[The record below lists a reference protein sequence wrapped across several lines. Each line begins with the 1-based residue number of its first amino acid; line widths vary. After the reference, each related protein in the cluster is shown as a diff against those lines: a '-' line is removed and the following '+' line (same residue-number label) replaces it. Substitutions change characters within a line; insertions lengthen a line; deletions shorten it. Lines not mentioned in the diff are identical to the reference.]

1 LAVEVLPAL
10 EVLAVVEQEE
20 NRTGNNPAA
29 AKRGSDINFIF
40 CNLVLQLQKTC
51 QSAWL
56 VLIDW

>member
-1 LAVEVLPAL
+1 MAVEVLPAR

-40 CNLVLQLQKTC
+40 CNLLYEMAENMPECVVVLTY
-51 QSAWL
+51 
-56 VLIDW
+56 

>member
-29 AKRGSDINFIF
+29 AKRGSDINFI
-40 CNLVLQLQKTC
+40 
-51 QSAWL
+51 
-56 VLIDW
+56 